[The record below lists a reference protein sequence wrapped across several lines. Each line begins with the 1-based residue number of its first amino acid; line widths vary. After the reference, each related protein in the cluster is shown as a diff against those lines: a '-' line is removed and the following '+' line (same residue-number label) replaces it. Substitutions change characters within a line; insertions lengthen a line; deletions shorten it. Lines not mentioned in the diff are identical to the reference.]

1 MNDFLDCGSA
11 GGDDRSSV
19 GITSGVGT
27 RSIGWGG
34 DDGGGLVETM
44 ISEAG
49 EAMVVEQRRTIS
61 LRYLQFAAEKNQP
74 KPIPG
79 RPTLVS
85 SSIKRITP
93 VWQLFIHIGSES
105 SEVH

>member
-1 MNDFLDCGSA
+1 MNDFLEFGSA
-11 GGDDRSSV
+11 GGDDRGSV

-61 LRYLQFAAEKNQP
+61 ICGWDKSTEADARYF
-74 KPIPG
+74 
-79 RPTLVS
+79 
-85 SSIKRITP
+85 RITDCRP
-93 VWQLFIHIGSES
+93 QLKE
-105 SEVH
+105 